1 MPSKLNPYISFR
13 AETRQAMDFYQSVFG
28 GKLEATTFKEFGVSQ
43 DPAEAD
49 KIMHSVLETPGG
61 MTLMAADTPATM
73 EHTPGN
79 NVSISL
85 SGEDE
90 AELRGYYDKLKDG
103 GTETMPLDKA
113 PWGDW
118 FGMLKDRFGIDWLV
132 NISGRQG

>member
-61 MTLMAADTPATM
+61 MTLMAADTPASM

-85 SGEDE
+85 SGDDE

-103 GTETMPLDKA
+103 GTETTPLEKA
-113 PWGDW
+113 AWGDW

-132 NISGRQG
+132 NISGQKG